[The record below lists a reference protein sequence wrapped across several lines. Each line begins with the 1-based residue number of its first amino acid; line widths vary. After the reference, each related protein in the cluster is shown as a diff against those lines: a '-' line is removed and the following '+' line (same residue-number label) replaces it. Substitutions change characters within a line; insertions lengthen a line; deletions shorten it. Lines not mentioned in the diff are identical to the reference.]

1 MKIIARA
8 AVAVSFSLGLA
19 ACGENITIGAT
30 SRGAM
35 NVGDTV
41 TGSINGSTGVTTIP
55 GRSSSIDVPAE
66 TWTVSL
72 TNGQV
77 VTLLMCRTSG
87 TSFDPYVSIHGPGGR
102 GDNVR
107 VNDDGASSLNS
118 RLVYTATSTGTGN
131 ATMVTGTAASATA
144 GPASGGAVEG
154 AVGSGAVGTE
164 VLTCDFSYDYVKINA
179 SYRS

>member
-118 RLVYTATSTGTGN
+118 RLVYTATSTGTHTIY
-131 ATMVTGTAASATA
+131 ATTYSYSASRAGTYRLT
-144 GPASGGAVEG
+144 VYD
-154 AVGSGAVGTE
+154 GSMTSVN
-164 VLTCDFSYDYVKINA
+164 CN
-179 SYRS
+179 